1 MAECAVAIDVLRATT
16 TIATALHAGAEAA
29 SVFASMEELMAA
41 SEAWPSDRRLR
52 AGERGG
58 AKVAGCDLGNSP
70 FDCTPEV
77 VGGKRIFA
85 STTNGTRTLQRI
97 QSASI
102 VLAGALINRQ
112 AVVNFITERQPKT
125 ICLVGS
131 GWEGDYSLEDTV
143 CAGAIAFAIAE
154 STGMKI
160 NELAGNDETIAAIA
174 LFQQWHENL
183 VGLFHY
189 ASHGQRLLR
198 LNCEEDINYC
208 ASLDIID
215 TIPYQ
220 AELGVLKKY

>member
-1 MAECAVAIDVLRATT
+1 
-16 TIATALHAGAEAA
+16 
-29 SVFASMEELMAA
+29 
-41 SEAWPSDRRLR
+41 
-52 AGERGG
+52 
-58 AKVAGCDLGNSP
+58 
-70 FDCTPEV
+70 
-77 VGGKRIFA
+77 
-85 STTNGTRTLQRI
+85 
-97 QSASI
+97 
-102 VLAGALINRQ
+102 
-112 AVVNFITERQPKT
+112 
-125 ICLVGS
+125 
-131 GWEGDYSLEDTV
+131 
-143 CAGAIAFAIAE
+143 
-154 STGMKI
+154 MKI